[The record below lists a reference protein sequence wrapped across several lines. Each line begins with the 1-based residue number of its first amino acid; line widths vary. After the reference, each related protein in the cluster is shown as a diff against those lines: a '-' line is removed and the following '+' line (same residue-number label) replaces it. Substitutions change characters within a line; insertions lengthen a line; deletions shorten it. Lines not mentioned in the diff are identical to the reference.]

1 MGVRNAV
8 GGGPVGLSGVGL
20 AVPLGPGSLRALRP
34 RAGQTPQA
42 AYRVGLA
49 DALAGK
55 TLAARARNRGRSRR
69 WVCLPETP
77 GSLPASGETH
87 HLHHPPQARRRSV
100 RTGPATQATPDGKT
114 SPEGRAPREPLGGAP
129 GPEDGMDA

>member
-8 GGGPVGLSGVGL
+8 GGGSMGLSGVGL
-20 AVPLGPGSLRALRP
+20 AVPLRSGSLRALRP
-34 RAGQTPQA
+34 RAGQTTQA

-49 DALAGK
+49 DAPVGK
-55 TLAARARNRGRSRR
+55 TLAARARDGGRRRR

-77 GSLPASGETH
+77 GSLPASEEPH

-100 RTGPATQATPDGKT
+100 RTGPATQAAPDGKT
-114 SPEGRAPREPLGGAP
+114 SPEG
-129 GPEDGMDA
+129 